1 MVVAVWRDDTQPI
14 SPCCSLGRPLIQY
27 HTFDRGAPSSSR
39 SQHMKPCSRTKTF
52 LGPTG
57 CRTRQPGRTWL
68 LGPGAVVVLIKV
80 PRFVHDG
87 INKTKEWTRGRNPAS
102 KKLLVWSAS
111 LSRIQPSPWSFDR
124 FHLSQNSWLTL
135 QDRSQWSFNRS
146 RVLTALRSLTMKFR
160 PLSISRCQS
169 WDLVISLLK
178 PELPVKVTRGK
189 EVLTH
194 EVCPAFLCQ
203 GVYAE
208 RVSRIHRPRTRGI
221 LKMLPGASVNPVGFG
236 FWSLHFQRI
245 GLNGRNAICGI
256 SKTGHILQ
264 KEKKPPGTSSF
275 TYNYVHETP
284 CTSQGID
291 DRLGQNSWGR
301 TCTVTVTPQSNNF
314 AKKPYVTAKDPCT
327 CLHVSTAREP
337 LKVAPTICRAT
348 FPQQNPKFPRNTS
361 SHPHWTA
368 LDPLGVTH
376 TEQCYTSAEE
386 A

>member
-80 PRFVHDG
+80 PRFVQDG

-264 KEKKPPGTSSF
+264 KGKK
-275 TYNYVHETP
+275 TP
-284 CTSQGID
+284 RYFQFHIQLRTWNPVYLPRYRWQTRTKLMGSHLHR
-291 DRLGQNSWGR
+291 DRDS
-301 TCTVTVTPQSNNF
+301 
-314 AKKPYVTAKDPCT
+314 
-327 CLHVSTAREP
+327 
-337 LKVAPTICRAT
+337 
-348 FPQQNPKFPRNTS
+348 
-361 SHPHWTA
+361 
-368 LDPLGVTH
+368 
-376 TEQCYTSAEE
+376 TEQQFRKKTLRYSKRSLYLPTCVNSPWATQGRAYNMQSYISATEP
-386 A
+386 